1 QTTGINGYLAGNATV
16 TGSTSIYTGSG
27 SDPTTL
33 ANLQGNGGAFLTG
46 DSGHIVTGSSVAGSG
61 LGGGKLAHVS
71 VSRSRIA
78 PPTLSPVT
86 SATTAPVAS
95 SNGTSEVES
104 ALKAGLAG
112 GYVAHVGDANS
123 FTISAPIVINIT
135 SSTQGGIDLG
145 GAKIYSNIANGQPV

>member
-1 QTTGINGYLAGNATV
+1 GGN
-16 TGSTSIYTGSG
+16 
-27 SDPTTL
+27 
-33 ANLQGNGGAFLTG
+33 
-46 DSGHIVTGSSVAGSG
+46 
-61 LGGGKLAHVS
+61 LAHVS
-71 VSRSRIA
+71 VSSSGIA

-145 GAKIYSNIANGQPV
+145 GAKIYSSIANGQPVIQINVAAGVDVSKLTLSNFTINGNGGEGDGIKIVADGTNRSIDNLSINNVNVEH